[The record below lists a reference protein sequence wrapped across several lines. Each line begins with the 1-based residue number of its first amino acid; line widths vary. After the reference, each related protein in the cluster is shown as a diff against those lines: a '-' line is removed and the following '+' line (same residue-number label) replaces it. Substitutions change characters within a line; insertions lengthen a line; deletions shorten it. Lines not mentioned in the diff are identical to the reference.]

1 MAVILGI
8 NAFHA
13 DSAACVVIDGELQFA
28 VAEERLGKRE
38 KHCPRFPENAIR
50 RALQESGVT
59 LKDVT
64 HVAIARNPKV
74 NYAAKM
80 AYVAKRPIKAA
91 GAVVEHFRRNTETES
106 MIDQLAAVCGED

>member
-13 DSAACVVIDGELQFA
+13 DSAACVVIDGELKFA

-50 RALQESGVT
+50 RALQDSGVR
-59 LKDVT
+59 LRDVT
-64 HVAIARNPKV
+64 HVAIARNPKA
-74 NYAAKM
+74 NYAKKM
-80 AYVAKRPIKAA
+80 AYVAGLPKPV
-91 GAVVEHFRRNTETES
+91 GCV
-106 MIDQLAAVCGED
+106 